1 MDQGYLSKGITHPFL
16 FGGKI
21 MADPVYKVFV
31 DHFKS
36 QNSFCLRISTDNQKL
51 AMDGYK
57 NFHAM
62 HSNVVVL
69 DLTNMFDA
77 ERIKKENL
85 PEQCLIMSMDNL
97 GFDIEKGR
105 WYYKL
110 YCYGT
115 FNKMSTIKMIERHY
129 QDLYFGVKKDD

>member
-1 MDQGYLSKGITHPFL
+1 
-16 FGGKI
+16 

-115 FNKMSTIKMIERHY
+115 FNKMSTIKMIERYY

>member
-1 MDQGYLSKGITHPFL
+1 MT
-16 FGGKI
+16 
-21 MADPVYKVFV
+21 DPVYKVFV

-36 QNSFCLRISTDNQKL
+36 QNSFCLRILTDNQKL

-57 NFHAM
+57 NFHTM

-85 PEQCLIMSMDNL
+85 PEQCLIMSMDDLRYNNED
-97 GFDIEKGR
+97 GK
-105 WYYKL
+105 WSYKL

-129 QDLYFGVKKDD
+129 QDLYVGVKKE